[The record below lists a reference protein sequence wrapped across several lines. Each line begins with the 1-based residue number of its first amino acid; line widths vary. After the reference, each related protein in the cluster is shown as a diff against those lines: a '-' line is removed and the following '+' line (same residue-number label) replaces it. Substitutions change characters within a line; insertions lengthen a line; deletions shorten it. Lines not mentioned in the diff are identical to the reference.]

1 MQVDILDISLPFDYN
16 TFVRTLSNEEKYRM
30 HEKFRMVNEGKAMNA
45 RETVS
50 KKPSTVEIE
59 VGLAYEFLLSLIVFN
74 EKKDYEY
81 EMGSEWFE
89 TVRTKAGKDLLKTV
103 RFFHSDCNHIWKH
116 LLGIAYDS
124 EPPKDV
130 PALLANLAAIDPLEL
145 RLHTIGYY
153 RRNFRRS
160 TPLDVILQAAEG
172 DTEAQQQY
180 IKTASREE
188 GDWSNALRY
197 IFSINADKM
206 KETLLFILQSWYER
220 VFQYYEQQW
229 LPILERDAEAKRT
242 MAATMPLERLIETA
256 TNGLLYE
263 PEAGLRRVL
272 LIPSL
277 VERPWNELSE
287 YQDIKIYC
295 YPVADESVAEDG
307 HTPPIR
313 LVRLY
318 KALADERRLRIL
330 KLLMNRSYTLQ
341 ELADEFGVAKT
352 TMHHHLATLRTAGLV
367 RAQAD
372 GKFYNL
378 RQDMLSEAAE
388 LLNSYLKGKA
398 L

>member
-1 MQVDILDISLPFDYN
+1 
-16 TFVRTLSNEEKYRM
+16 
-30 HEKFRMVNEGKAMNA
+30 MNA
-45 RETVS
+45 REIVS
-50 KKPSTVEIE
+50 RKPPAVEIE
-59 VGLAYEFLLSLIVFN
+59 VGLAYEFLLSLIASS
-74 EKKDYEY
+74 EAKGYDDYEL
-81 EMGSEWFE
+81 GSEWFE

-116 LLGIAYDS
+116 LLGIVYDS

-130 PALLANLAAIDPLEL
+130 SAFLANLAAIDPLEL
-145 RLHTIGYY
+145 RLHMIGYY
-153 RRNFRRS
+153 RRGFRRS

-172 DTEAQQQY
+172 NEEAQKQY
-180 IKTASREE
+180 LKTASRDE
-188 GDWSNALRY
+188 GDWSNALHY
-197 IFSINADKM
+197 IFSVNPDKM
-206 KETLLFILQSWYER
+206 KETLLSILQNWYER
-220 VFQYYEQQW
+220 VFQDYEQQW
-229 LPILERDAEAKRT
+229 LPILERDAESKREL
-242 MAATMPLERLIETA
+242 MATMPLERLIETA

-272 LIPSL
+272 LIPSF

-287 YQDIKIYC
+287 YQDIKIFC
-295 YPVADESVAEDG
+295 YPVADENITEDG
-307 HTPPIR
+307 HAPPAR

-330 KLLMNRSYTLQ
+330 KLLMSRSYTLQ
-341 ELADEFGVAKT
+341 EMADEFGVAKT

-378 RQDMLSEAAE
+378 RHDMLAEASE
-388 LLNSYLKGKA
+388 LLDSYLKGKS